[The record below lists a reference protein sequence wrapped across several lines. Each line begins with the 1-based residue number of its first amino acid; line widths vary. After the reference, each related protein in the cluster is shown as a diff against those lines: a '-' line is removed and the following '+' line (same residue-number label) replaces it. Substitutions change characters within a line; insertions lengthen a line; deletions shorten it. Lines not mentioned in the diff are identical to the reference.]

1 MKKHEKKKKKS
12 CRLPPHAHHPPFFFF
27 SGSLRAIRSFF
38 AEGPFGEPS
47 VDTEG
52 SSCTHYVH
60 VSGGTGITPLQVVTN
75 QLISEAKRGR
85 AIDCLWWGAAACARR
100 VPHLSALLCSSAAQT
115 GALEPVGWHAAG
127 AARRCLALLP
137 VPLGAAPAPSGSRGR
152 CATRLW

>member
-1 MKKHEKKKKKS
+1 M
-12 CRLPPHAHHPPFFFF
+12 FFFW
-27 SGSLRAIRSFF
+27 
-38 AEGPFGEPS
+38 
-47 VDTEG
+47 

-85 AIDCLWWGAAACARR
+85 AIDCLWWGAAACAGR

-127 AARRCLALLP
+127 AARRCVRGRLWDRARGVGYVGGGWWVLWRRRRWRRRSSTR
-137 VPLGAAPAPSGSRGR
+137 GRMKSGSLLKSRRVVNVSTSIHPSHWGP
-152 CATRLW
+152 LYY